1 MNSPNQETMK
11 AAVVDRYGPPE
22 VAKIERVPKPAA
34 ADDELLIRVHATT
47 VNSGDARMRA
57 GKFPRGLN
65 AFVKATQGLR
75 GPKQRILGF
84 SAAGDVEAVGRSVT
98 RFKPGDRV
106 VASHGFKFGC
116 HAEYMVAPE
125 TGLVAKI
132 PDGLSYADAASVLF
146 GGATALYFFRLG
158 ELKSGESILING
170 ASGAVGTMAVQLAK
184 HAGAKVTGVCGS
196 SNVALMESLG
206 ADHVI
211 DYTEQDFLKGDERYD
226 LVMVTQGNIPYA
238 KAKRMLKPGGRF
250 LMVVGDLFQMAAGFP
265 RKDTIL
271 GTESDELAHLGSWQ
285 QLLALALAGKIKPVT
300 SRVLPFEQIADAYR
314 LADSGHKVGSVVLA
328 VG

>member
-22 VAKIERVPKPAA
+22 VAKIERVPKPVA

-84 SAAGDVEAVGRSVT
+84 SAAGEVEAVGRAVT
-98 RFKPGDRV
+98 RFEPGDRV

-132 PDGLSYADAASVLF
+132 PDSLSYQDAASILF

-158 ELKSGESILING
+158 KLKRGESILING
-170 ASGAVGTMAVQLAK
+170 ASGAVGTIAVELAK
-184 HAGAKVTGVCGS
+184 QAGAIVTGVCGS
-196 SNVALMESLG
+196 SNVALVKSLG

-211 DYTEQDFLKGDERYD
+211 DYTKQDFSSGDERYD
-226 LVMVTQGNIPYA
+226 LVMDTQGNVPYA
-238 KAKRMLKPGGRF
+238 KAKRLLKPGGRF

-265 RKDTIL
+265 RKDTVL
-271 GTESDELAHLGSWQ
+271 GTENDDQAHLASWQ
-285 QLLALALAGKIKPVT
+285 QLLDLARQGAIKPVT
-300 SRVLPFEQIADAYR
+300 GRVLPFEQIEEAYR
-314 LADSGHKVGSVVLA
+314 LVDSGHKVGSVALTFD
-328 VG
+328 